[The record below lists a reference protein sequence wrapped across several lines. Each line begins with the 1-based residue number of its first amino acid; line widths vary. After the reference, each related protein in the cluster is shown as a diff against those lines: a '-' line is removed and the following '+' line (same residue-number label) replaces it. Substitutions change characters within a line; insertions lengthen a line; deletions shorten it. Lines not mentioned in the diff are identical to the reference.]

1 MKQEILK
8 TSVERLAVGQVLGSV
23 RALGGTLEKDYSSP
37 SPQSGHSV
45 VQTLS
50 NGKNLLA
57 QSSRQKW
64 TLLDFRPFVDRA
76 VFSSFSES
84 LAHRRRH
91 KWFLHS
97 SILPGFHLA
106 EDYPAQY
113 ASEPLLTQAQTL
125 PWKGNSTPLTVR
137 KVFLRFIRNMLHSS
151 PTCVVLFCFFALF
164 SNRKAKPL
172 PSSSWQH
179 FKSYE
184 DKSDS
189 GRLQVKSS
197 SSLNW
202 LTDRSVSKPLLCTA
216 ALCGMSVVYQSP
228 DP

>member
-45 VQTLS
+45 VQTLP

-57 QSSRQKW
+57 QSSRQAKMDTTGFQAFCGQSW
-64 TLLDFRPFVDRA
+64 

-106 EDYPAQY
+106 EDYTAQF
-113 ASEPLLTQAQTL
+113 ASDPLLTQAQTL
-125 PWKGNSTPLTVR
+125 KGELYP
-137 KVFLRFIRNMLHSS
+137 
-151 PTCVVLFCFFALF
+151 
-164 SNRKAKPL
+164 
-172 PSSSWQH
+172 
-179 FKSYE
+179 
-184 DKSDS
+184 SDS
-189 GRLQVKSS
+189 QKSLSQVH
-197 SSLNW
+197 
-202 LTDRSVSKPLLCTA
+202 
-216 ALCGMSVVYQSP
+216 
-228 DP
+228 